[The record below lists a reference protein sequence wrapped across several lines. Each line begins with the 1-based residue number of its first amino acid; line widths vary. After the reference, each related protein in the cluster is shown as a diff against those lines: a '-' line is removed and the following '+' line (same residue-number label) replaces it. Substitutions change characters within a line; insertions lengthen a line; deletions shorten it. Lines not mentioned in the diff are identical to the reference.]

1 MSRRHLKARG
11 LPLFGRRGRRPRG
24 FPLGATR
31 LPLRPVAR
39 LAQDEESGC
48 ASREARSGRGLG
60 HEAEVRELHGF
71 WGLIDL
77 ALIEVILAGV
87 LAAAIVLALVIWFK
101 R

>member
-1 MSRRHLKARG
+1 
-11 LPLFGRRGRRPRG
+11 
-24 FPLGATR
+24 
-31 LPLRPVAR
+31 
-39 LAQDEESGC
+39 
-48 ASREARSGRGLG
+48 
-60 HEAEVRELHGF
+60 VRELHGF